1 MWCKQFRDY
10 DPNNRIVQTVLD
22 HNLQAELADYDNR
35 ASLCEKN
42 ELLTNCISSSI
53 KIIGQIYNYVQ
64 LLFSKCKFY
73 INFKCFYINLFNF
86 KLALLKSNFL
96 VVFNQ
101 FMHRIDAL
109 ERCLQGK
116 ILENLF
122 LFNNF

>member
-22 HNLQAELADYDNR
+22 HNLQAELADYDKR

-64 LLFSKCKFY
+64 LLFSKCKFL
-73 INFKCFYINLFNF
+73 NF
-86 KLALLKSNFL
+86 
-96 VVFNQ
+96 
-101 FMHRIDAL
+101 
-109 ERCLQGK
+109 
-116 ILENLF
+116 
-122 LFNNF
+122 